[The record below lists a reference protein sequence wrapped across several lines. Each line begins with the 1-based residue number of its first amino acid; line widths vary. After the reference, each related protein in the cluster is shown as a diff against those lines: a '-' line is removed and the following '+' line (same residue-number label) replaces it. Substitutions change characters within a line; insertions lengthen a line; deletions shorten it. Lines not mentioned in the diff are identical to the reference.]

1 MIEVI
6 ALILLTAE
14 MGRIASRKGLKPGR
28 WQLYTILA
36 WLAGEFAGIL
46 VGIMIFGTNNLVS
59 VILVALAGAITGYL
73 ILKSNLSKRPDL
85 NSGIN

>member
-6 ALILLTAE
+6 ALILLTAK

>member
-36 WLAGEFAGIL
+36 WLAGEFVGIL